1 MIELED
7 IIVVI
12 ILIFFFPDIKVTTD
26 FKNYVRRVIGVVSFN
41 IELAR
46 DSGLLRTS
54 FKAHFELLLTTKQ
67 GDKVL
72 HLVRLIS

>member
-26 FKNYVRRVIGVVSFN
+26 FKDYVRRVIGVVSFN

-46 DSGLLRTS
+46 DSRLLRTS